1 MAEERVINGVK
12 DVVKMVA
19 VCALQN
25 SYARLKWNF
34 GIMFAKGR

>member
-19 VCALQN
+19 F
-25 SYARLKWNF
+25 YANGVFTPTILR
-34 GIMFAKGR
+34 G